1 MRKASIGIIGGSG
14 LGSLQGLENVEK
26 INIDTPF
33 GKPSAPITIGDMKGK
48 TIAFLP
54 RHGEGHVILP
64 NEINV
69 RANIW
74 ALKSIGVRKLI
85 SVSAVGSMKE
95 EIRPRDVVIPDQI
108 FDRTKN
114 RINTMFGNGI
124 VVHIPF
130 AEPFCPK
137 LRALAGEAC
146 DKLEIPNHKKGTYI
160 CIDGP
165 QFSTKAESRIYRS
178 WGVDII
184 GMTAIPEAKL
194 AREAEMC
201 YVTIALST
209 DYDVW
214 KEGEE
219 VSVEMVLENMKVN
232 IKNAKKILE
241 YMIEK
246 INPEEDCSCHHTLAG
261 SVQTSPDKINWND
274 PEIKKK
280 YQIFFPDKY

>member
-1 MRKASIGIIGGSG
+1 M
-14 LGSLQGLENVEK
+14 ENIEK
-26 INIDTPF
+26 VKIDTPF
-33 GKPSAPITIGDMKGK
+33 GAPSADITFGDLNGK
-48 TIAFLP
+48 TIAFIP
-54 RHGEGHVILP
+54 RHGVGHVVYP

-74 ALKSIGVRKLI
+74 ALKSVGVRKLI
-85 SVSAVGSMKE
+85 AVSAVGSMKE
-95 EIRPRDVVIPDQI
+95 EIAPRDIVIPDQI

-114 RINTMFGNGI
+114 RVNTMFGDGI

-130 AEPFCPK
+130 AEPFCNDM
-137 LRALAGEAC
+137 RALANKAC
-146 DKLEIPNHKKGTYI
+146 DDLKVKHHKKGTYI

-194 AREAEMC
+194 AREAGMC

-219 VSVEMVLENMKVN
+219 VSVETVLANAAANVVT
-232 IKNAKKILE
+232 AKKIVTNIIDNLNVE
-241 YMIEK
+241 S
-246 INPEEDCSCHHTLAG
+246 DCACHHTLEG
-261 SVQTSPDKINWND
+261 SVQTSASRIDWQNQKI
-274 PEIKKK
+274 KAK
-280 YQIFFPDKY
+280 YSIFFPEKYQ

>member
-26 INIDTPF
+26 ITIDTPF
-33 GKPSAPITIGDMKGK
+33 GKPSAPIVIGDMNGK

-64 NEINV
+64 SEINV

-74 ALKSIGVRKLI
+74 ALKSLGVRKLI

-95 EIRPRDVVIPDQI
+95 EIKPRDVVIPDQI

-114 RINTMFGNGI
+114 RINTMFGSGI

-130 AEPFCPK
+130 AEPFCSK
-137 LRALAGEAC
+137 MRALAGEAC
-146 DKLEIPNHKKGTYI
+146 EALEISHHKKGTYI

-165 QFSTKAESRIYRS
+165 QFSTKAESRIYRN

-219 VSVEMVLENMKVN
+219 VSVEMVLGNMRHN

-246 INPEEDCSCHHTLAG
+246 LDPATDCACHHTLSGA
-261 SVQTSPDKINWND
+261 VQTSPEKIDWNRD
-274 PEIKKK
+274 DIKEK

>member
-1 MRKASIGIIGGSG
+1 MRQAQIGVIGGSG
-14 LGSLQGLENVEK
+14 VQSIDGLENVEK
-26 INIDTPF
+26 IKIDTPF
-33 GKPSAPITIGDMKGK
+33 GAPSAELTFGDLNGK
-48 TIAFLP
+48 TIVFIP
-54 RHGEGHVILP
+54 RHGAGHVIHP

-74 ALKSIGVRKLI
+74 ALKSAGVRKLVA
-85 SVSAVGSMKE
+85 VSAVGSMKE
-95 EIRPRDVVIPDQI
+95 EIAPRDIVIPDQI
-108 FDRTKN
+108 FDRSKN
-114 RINTMFGNGI
+114 RVNTMFSDGI

-130 AEPFCPK
+130 ATPFCEGM
-137 LRALAGEAC
+137 RTLANNAC
-146 DKLEIPNHKKGTYI
+146 EDLNIKHHKKGTYI

-194 AREAEMC
+194 AREAGMC
-201 YVTIALST
+201 YVTLALST

-219 VSVEMVLENMKVN
+219 VSVKTVLANAAANVV
-232 IKNAKKILE
+232 NAKKILTH
-241 YMIEK
+241 I
-246 INPEEDCSCHHTLAG
+246 IDNLDPAQDCACHHTLEG
-261 SVQTSPDKINWND
+261 SVQTAASKIDWND
-274 PEIKKK
+274 PKIKAK